1 MKAGPVKV
9 ATVEV
14 AVVKAD
20 GRFGVKVDPVNPD
33 ANVNPAEG
41 GPVEV
46 DRAGKQIEEYFPRA
60 LLERYGDDLGAAA
73 ARAEAAVEEVI
84 SRLQQFG
91 PEHANL
97 PVAPGKWSP
106 LQVADHLHRVN
117 LIAIQGMER
126 VKSGGEPVRTERGS
140 IGSDGGLLMGLS
152 GAEPED
158 GLTLEGVA
166 ADLRESNRA
175 LAVAAREAVA
185 SGLAD
190 VVVNVN
196 PFFGE
201 LTPLDSLRMAALHA
215 RHHTKLHL
223 QLE

>member
-1 MKAGPVKV
+1 MSANQAAG
-9 ATVEV
+9 
-14 AVVKAD
+14 
-20 GRFGVKVDPVNPD
+20 R
-33 ANVNPAEG
+33 
-41 GPVEV
+41 
-46 DRAGKQIEEYFPRA
+46 QIEDYFPRE
-60 LLERYGDDLGAAA
+60 LLQRYGDDLAAA
-73 ARAEAAVEEVI
+73 QARAEAAVEEVI

-91 PEHANL
+91 QEHASV

-117 LIAIQGMER
+117 LIAIQGIER
-126 VKSGGEPVRTERGS
+126 VSGGQEPVRTERGY
-140 IGSDGGLLMGLS
+140 IGSDGGLLMGLM
-152 GAEPED
+152 GAEPRE

-175 LAVAAREAVA
+175 LAVAAQEAA
-185 SGLAD
+185 TAGLAD

-201 LTPLDSLRMAALHA
+201 LTSLDTVRMAALHA

-223 QLE
+223 QME